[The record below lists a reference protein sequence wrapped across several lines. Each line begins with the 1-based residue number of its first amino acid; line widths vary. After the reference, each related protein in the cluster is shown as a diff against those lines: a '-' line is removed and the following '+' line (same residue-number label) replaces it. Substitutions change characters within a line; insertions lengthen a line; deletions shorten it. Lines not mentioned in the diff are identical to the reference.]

1 MNYVH
6 MIEDREEYDMCKAMQ
21 ELLEEERKNGIS
33 QGLAQGINSGKVE
46 GAVDKTRTVIQNM
59 LERGFSNEDI
69 CAIADC
75 DCQMIEEV
83 RQDRCRKR

>member
-6 MIEDREEYDMCKAMQ
+6 MTEDREEYDMCKAMQ
-21 ELLEEERKNGIS
+21 ELLEEERKSGI
-33 QGLAQGINSGKVE
+33 LQGINSGKVE

-75 DCQMIEEV
+75 DCRMIEEV